1 MGTRNPSEEP
11 ARTAPDEPGG
21 EAEEQTDRRERRRR
35 RAHEAGLQS
44 IVRTLANRPASEP
57 EG

>member
-1 MGTRNPSEEP
+1 MRS
-11 ARTAPDEPGG
+11 APDDAGG
-21 EAEEQTDRRERRRR
+21 EPKEGTKQRRERRRR

-44 IVRTLANRPASEP
+44 IVRKLANRPAPEP